1 MCVCVRL
8 FDRTTELRSFLTS
21 VNRTTLTVSIF
32 VGGGCP
38 SGHSK
43 VPFVCSVLGVGVCV
57 TLLETDLNQH
67 MFICASYYYHV
78 AGCWVFLDVVLHGLE

>member
-1 MCVCVRL
+1 MCVRL

-43 VPFVCSVLGVGVCV
+43 VPFVCSVLGVGVGVC
-57 TLLETDLNQH
+57 D
-67 MFICASYYYHV
+67 IAR
-78 AGCWVFLDVVLHGLE
+78 DRP